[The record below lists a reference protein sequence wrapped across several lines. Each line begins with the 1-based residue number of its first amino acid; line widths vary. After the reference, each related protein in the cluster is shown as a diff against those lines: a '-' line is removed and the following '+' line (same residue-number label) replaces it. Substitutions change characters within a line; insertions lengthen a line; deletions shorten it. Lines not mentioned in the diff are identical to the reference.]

1 MGGFITHPGLACKHI
16 GASLAVPV
24 ILLGCTSAPKI
35 FKRSQLLMG
44 TTVEI
49 TAVSND
55 EASADAAMTAAFGE
69 IRRIENILSTYK
81 DTSELSHV
89 NQAAGDAP
97 VEVSS
102 EVLSLVEEALRVADL
117 TEGGFNIALGPAIQL
132 WGITEGAPI
141 PTDEQL
147 EAIRPLVRYSDIRV
161 DPDRRTLFL
170 PKKGMRLDVGGIGKG
185 YASDRAAAVMQTH
198 GIHNGIIA
206 IAGDIKTFGLKPDGS
221 PWKIAVRHPRREDV
235 PLGEITL
242 GDEAVST
249 SGDYERFYIRNGKRY
264 HHILEPAT
272 LRPADLSQSV
282 TIVAREAI
290 LTDALA
296 TGIFVMGPVK
306 GMALIERLPEVEGV
320 IVDAKGKVF
329 VSSGLK
335 SRFKRDDT

>member
-1 MGGFITHPGLACKHI
+1 MGAFITHPGLACKRL
-16 GASLAVPV
+16 GAGLVVPV
-24 ILLGCTSAPKI
+24 ILLGCTSAPKTY
-35 FKRSQLLMG
+35 KRSQLLMG

-49 TAVSND
+49 TAVATN
-55 EASADAAMTAAFGE
+55 EATADAAMTAAFGE
-69 IRRIENILSTYK
+69 IRRIENLLSTYK
-81 DTSELSHV
+81 DTSELSRV
-89 NQAAGDAP
+89 NQGAGKAP
-97 VEVSS
+97 VQVSS
-102 EVLSLVEEALRVADL
+102 EVLSLVEEAFRISDL
-117 TEGGFNIALGPAIQL
+117 TEGGFNIALGPAIKL
-132 WGITEGAPI
+132 WGIAEKAPI

-147 EAIRPLVRYSDIRV
+147 EAIRPLVQYTDVRL
-161 DPDRRTLFL
+161 DPADRTIDL

-185 YASDRAAAVMQTH
+185 YAADRAAAVMQTR
-198 GIHNGIIA
+198 GVHNGIIA
-206 IAGDIKTFGLKPDGS
+206 VAGDIKTFGLKPNGR
-221 PWKIAVRHPRREDV
+221 PWRIAVRHPRREDK

-249 SGDYERFYIRNGKRY
+249 SGDYERFYIRNGRRY

-296 TGIFVMGPVK
+296 TGIFVMGSAK
-306 GMALIERLPEVEGV
+306 GMRLIERLPEVEGV

-335 SRFKRDDT
+335 SRFKRDDS